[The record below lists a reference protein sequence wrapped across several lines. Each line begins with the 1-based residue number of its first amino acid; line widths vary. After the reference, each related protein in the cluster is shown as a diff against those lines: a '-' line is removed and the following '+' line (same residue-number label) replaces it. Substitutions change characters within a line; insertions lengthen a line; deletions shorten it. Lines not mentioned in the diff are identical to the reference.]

1 MAFTSSGDTAKRVA
15 RLRSYLPLL
24 VFTPS
29 QEVRNQLSLTWG
41 TETLLTNDVDSTDDM
56 MRVVDESL
64 LSKKNYNY
72 DDLVVVTA
80 GSPPGIPGNTNMIQ
94 VHMLGQ
100 ERRR

>member
-1 MAFTSSGDTAKRVA
+1 
-15 RLRSYLPLL
+15 
-24 VFTPS
+24 
-29 QEVRNQLSLTWG
+29 
-41 TETLLTNDVDSTDDM
+41 M